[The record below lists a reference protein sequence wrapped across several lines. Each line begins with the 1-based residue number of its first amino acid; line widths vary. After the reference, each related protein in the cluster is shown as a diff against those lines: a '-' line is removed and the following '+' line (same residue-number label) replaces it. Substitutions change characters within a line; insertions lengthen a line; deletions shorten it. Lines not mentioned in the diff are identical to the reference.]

1 VEEGNAHGA
10 VHDLEGGSKSGP
22 QPISTSSGSGSGSS
36 SEMVVIPPPRAS
48 PTGGGSEKNELHK
61 VAAATGGLSS
71 AL

>member
-1 VEEGNAHGA
+1 MEEGNAHGA

-22 QPISTSSGSGSGSS
+22 QPTSTSSGSGSGS
-36 SEMVVIPPPRAS
+36 EMVLIPPPRAS

>member
-1 VEEGNAHGA
+1 MEEGNAHGA

-22 QPISTSSGSGSGSS
+22 QPISTSSGSGSGS
-36 SEMVVIPPPRAS
+36 EMVLIPPPRAS